1 MKNDISNIHIWWI
14 MEPRLESGLLRTFL
28 AIAEGGSFTRAAEAV
43 HRTQSAVSMQVKRL
57 EEGVGRP
64 LFRRGGRGVVLTPP
78 GEALLPKA
86 RRIVRLLDEAASSL
100 AAEEVTGPVSI
111 GVPEEYGSNLLP
123 GILARF
129 ATIHPGVQVTVR
141 CEPSDGYAAAVARG
155 ELDLAVVTA
164 EPGEPEDAVLLHD
177 PIEWVTSE
185 AQGAHERDPL
195 PLAMFDRGCW
205 WRHRALEAL
214 EEAGRPYRIAYT
226 SASVAGVQAAVSSG
240 LAVAVLGR
248 STLPT
253 GARTLG
259 KRDGFPPLPVS
270 KLALRRRAGPAPTA
284 VARMAE
290 AVTQAFE
297 GAGTRTYP

>member
-1 MKNDISNIHIWWI
+1 
-14 MEPRLESGLLRTFL
+14 MEPRLDSELLRTFL

-57 EEGVGRP
+57 EDSIGQP
-64 LFRRGGRGVVLTPP
+64 LFRRSGRGVTLTPS

-86 RRIVRLLDEAASSL
+86 RRIVRLLNEAAASL
-100 AAEEVTGPVSI
+100 SAEALAGPVSI

-123 GILARF
+123 AILGRF
-129 ATIHPGVQVTVR
+129 AAVHPGVQVTVR
-141 CEPSDGYAAAVARG
+141 CEPSDGYATAVERG

-164 EPGEPEDAVLLHD
+164 EPGDPEDGVLLHD
-177 PIEWVTSE
+177 PIEWVASE
-185 AQGAHERDPL
+185 AHGAHELDPL

-214 EEAGRPYRIAYT
+214 EEAGRPYRVAYT

-248 STLPT
+248 STLPP
-253 GARTLG
+253 GVRTLG
-259 KRDGFPPLPVS
+259 GHEGFPALPVS
-270 KLALRRRAGPAPTA
+270 KLALRRRPGAAPAA
-284 VARMAE
+284 VVRMAE
-290 AVTQAFE
+290 AIAQAFE
-297 GAGTRTYP
+297 TAGART